1 MMQSTSLNRISV
13 AILFG
18 GLLMTSCQP
27 NQNILK
33 SSPSPVP
40 EASLEPRKTTLATD
54 IKDMEVAGLEH
65 IFILRRRDGGAF
77 DKDDRQFLRE
87 NAPVELLNRR
97 VSSDEGKAFVFGT
110 NFIVPPEILKKWRE
124 RFSVEERTVKPDTAP
139 KNSK

>member
-1 MMQSTSLNRISV
+1 MRTRNLNRLSAA
-13 AILFG
+13 AIFCVT
-18 GLLMTSCQP
+18 LLTACQP

-65 IFILRRRDGGAF
+65 IFILRRKDGGVF
-77 DKDDRQFLRE
+77 DKDDKQFLRE

-97 VSSDEGKAFVFGT
+97 VASDEGKTFVFGT
-110 NFIVPPEILKKWRE
+110 NFIVPPEIVKTWRQ
-124 RFSVEERTVKPDTAP
+124 RFSVEERNAAPETKP